1 MLRGS
6 KWQEEE
12 EELPLLVV
20 PPDTAMRR
28 EFWGAELLRG
38 CWCLRPGRIRGLMSR
53 AAPVRAQWGG
63 GAVGHA

>member
-6 KWQEEE
+6 EWQEEE

-28 EFWGAELLRG
+28 EFWGAELL
-38 CWCLRPGRIRGLMSR
+38 
-53 AAPVRAQWGG
+53 WG
-63 GAVGHA
+63 